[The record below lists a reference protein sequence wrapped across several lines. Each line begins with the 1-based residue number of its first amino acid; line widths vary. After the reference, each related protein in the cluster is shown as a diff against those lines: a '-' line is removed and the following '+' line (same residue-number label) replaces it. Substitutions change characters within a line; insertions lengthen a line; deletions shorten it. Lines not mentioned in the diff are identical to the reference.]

1 MLDGVRPKLYG
12 DGLNVRDWLHV
23 EDHCSAIVT
32 VLESGKLGETYLVGA
47 LGEASNRQVVEALLV
62 AMGQPADAYDLVS
75 DRPGHDRRYAVDS
88 TKLQSELGWQP
99 RFADFGAGLAA
110 TVDWYRENEGWWRK
124 QKADAEAKYKV
135 LGR

>member
-1 MLDGVRPKLYG
+1 MSRITARP
-12 DGLNVRDWLHV
+12 
-23 EDHCSAIVT
+23 IVT
-32 VLESGKLGETYLVGA
+32 VLEAGRSSARPTSIGA

-88 TKLQSELGWQP
+88 TKLQTELGWEP
-99 RFADFGAGLAA
+99 RYSDFVAGLAA
-110 TVDWYRENEGWWRK
+110 TVEWYRDNEGWWRK
-124 QKADAEAKYKV
+124 QKADAEAKYAV